1 MLSVSGMIEG
11 AFRLI
16 RERPAAVAVW
26 GLLYMAATIAIMLA
40 IVPVLRVQ
48 AGGLGADSELGAAA
62 AMRGIGWVFLLE
74 LLFLVLFVV
83 LMTAAQRA
91 VLRPEEDG
99 FFYVR
104 LGMDELRIFGLTLL
118 FVFGFYFGFLITML
132 FAMLIAGVATIALG
146 PVIGGALGVI
156 GFIAVFCL
164 ALWLVVRLSLA
175 FPLTLLRRSLILGE
189 AWRRSKGHFWTLLGG
204 YLVVFVINVVI
215 FLVIGLVVQGSY
227 FVDLANAGNDPQAIQ
242 AVMDAQLSRM
252 SEIGPMLILAAI
264 LTAAAGAISIA
275 LMGGS
280 TATAARLLVADED
293 VAETFA

>member
-26 GLLYMAATIAIMLA
+26 GLLYMAAAIAIMLA